1 VKINKQS
8 KIKKNMHRNQ
18 VVKALRSEIVY
29 EAIQSNPIQLF
40 QDTTLR
46 PILKF
51 QHELILAVYHEY
63 LITHKINFEHL
74 TSTQRN
80 TKIEQSLK
88 QNQTLQS
95 ILKGLILALFDE
107 TEIAFWMDNKDEINK
122 RIQQLMIKRIQSAF
136 EQINK

>member
-1 VKINKQS
+1 
-8 KIKKNMHRNQ
+8 MHRNQ

>member
-1 VKINKQS
+1 
-8 KIKKNMHRNQ
+8 MHRNQ

-74 TSTQRN
+74 TSTQKN

-136 EQINK
+136 EQKIK

>member
-74 TSTQRN
+74 TSTQKN

-136 EQINK
+136 EQKIK